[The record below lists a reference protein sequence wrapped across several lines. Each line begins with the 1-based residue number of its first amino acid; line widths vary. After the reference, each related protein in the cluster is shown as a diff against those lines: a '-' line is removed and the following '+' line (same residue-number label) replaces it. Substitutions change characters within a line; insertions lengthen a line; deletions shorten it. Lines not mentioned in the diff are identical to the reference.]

1 MNRVVVIGLVCVLAF
16 TQSSWGKNA
25 QSENIAGGLCDIVI
39 DIVTA
44 PCYLLAACLG
54 MDNQPCLTP
63 QKKLVTCVPAKT
75 VSHSPNQSASQKKIP
90 TASPPASPRTVRQ
103 MQSETPRAGEADTP
117 HSAPPVKIEKF
128 IPQDKQLSPEPLPR
142 EVRLPEPTLP
152 PAPSFPQ
159 PPAVTKSVPPEEL
172 PREVRLPEPTPPA
185 PPSVPQPPAV
195 TKSVPPEELLTVPS
209 KQEILEKIHGSD
221 PRTSSTEVTQQQST
235 VKMVEPAP
243 IADVKTD
250 KSKPEK
256 KSKSG
261 YKSPCMPVYPM
272 SPCMPGYYFR

>member
-1 MNRVVVIGLVCVLAF
+1 MGGSTMNRVVVIGLVCVLAF

-75 VSHSPNQSASQKKIP
+75 VSHSPYQSASQKKIP
-90 TASPPASPRTVRQ
+90 TASPPAPPRTVRQ
-103 MQSETPRAGEADTP
+103 MQSETPRTGEADTP

-128 IPQDKQLSPEPLPR
+128 IPQDKQLAPEPLPR
-142 EVRLPEPTLP
+142 EVRLPEPTP
-152 PAPSFPQ
+152 PA
-159 PPAVTKSVPPEEL
+159 
-172 PREVRLPEPTPPA
+172 PPA

-209 KQEILEKIHGSD
+209 KQEILEKFMAVILGQAQ
-221 PRTSSTEVTQQQST
+221 RKLLSSSQL
-235 VKMVEPAP
+235 
-243 IADVKTD
+243 
-250 KSKPEK
+250 SKWLSRPPLRMSRLIRANRK
-256 KSKSG
+256 KSQRVVTSHPACPFI
-261 YKSPCMPVYPM
+261 PCRHA
-272 SPCMPGYYFR
+272 CPGITFADSLG

>member
-25 QSENIAGGLCDIVI
+25 QSENIAGGLFDIVI

-75 VSHSPNQSASQKKIP
+75 VSHSPYQSASQKKIP
-90 TASPPASPRTVRQ
+90 TASPPAPPRTVRQ
-103 MQSETPRAGEADTP
+103 MQSETPRTGEADTP

-128 IPQDKQLSPEPLPR
+128 IPQDKQLAPEPLPR
-142 EVRLPEPTLP
+142 EVRLPEPTP
-152 PAPSFPQ
+152 PAP
-159 PPAVTKSVPPEEL
+159 PA
-172 PREVRLPEPTPPA
+172 PPA

>member
-75 VSHSPNQSASQKKIP
+75 VSHSPNQGASQKKIP
-90 TASPPASPRTVRQ
+90 TASPPAPPRTVRQ

-128 IPQDKQLSPEPLPR
+128 IPQDKQLAPEPLPR
-142 EVRLPEPTLP
+142 EVRLPEPTP
-152 PAPSFPQ
+152 PAP
-159 PPAVTKSVPPEEL
+159 PA
-172 PREVRLPEPTPPA
+172 PPA

-195 TKSVPPEELLTVPS
+195 TKSVPPEKLPREVRLPEPTPPPPSVPQPPEVTKPAPPEELLTVPS

-250 KSKPEK
+250 KSKNRKKTAQDRLRFCIRSFPE
-256 KSKSG
+256 
-261 YKSPCMPVYPM
+261 C
-272 SPCMPGYYFR
+272 